1 MYITAKQKKKIRK
14 TLPKNF
20 RQLIVEKCAKNGV
33 DITVRQVSMVMDNSI
48 HNNKLIMAVLDS
60 ISEILEEQE
69 EMKRYLSEKINF

>member
-20 RQLIVEKCAKNGV
+20 RQLIVEKCEKNGV

-48 HNNKLIMAVLDS
+48 HNNKLIMAVLDA
-60 ISEILEEQE
+60 IADILDEQQ